1 MDAQLSRYDF
11 ARARQEMHNVSSR
24 SVVPERNTSEDDY
37 ASQAMQQNTTASI
50 SFLSAIV
57 WVSHSCLYALRSRTM
72 PRRLSDGHVLDS
84 IRENSGSLGY
94 GSEVS
99 LLVERQLSLDLEGLF
114 S

>member
-1 MDAQLSRYDF
+1 M
-11 ARARQEMHNVSSR
+11 QEN
-24 SVVPERNTSEDDY
+24 
-37 ASQAMQQNTTASI
+37 ATASI

-57 WVSHSCLYALRSRTM
+57 WVSHSSLYALRSRTM

-84 IRENSGSLGY
+84 TRENRGSSGN

-99 LLVERQLSLDLEGLF
+99 LLVESQFSLDLEGLF